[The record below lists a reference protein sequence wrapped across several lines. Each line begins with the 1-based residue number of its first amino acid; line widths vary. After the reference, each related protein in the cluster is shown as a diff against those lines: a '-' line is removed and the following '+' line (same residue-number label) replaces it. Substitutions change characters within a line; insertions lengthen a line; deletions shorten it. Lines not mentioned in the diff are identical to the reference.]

1 MGLIEL
7 MVCAC
12 CARTRSKARSDDNQ
26 VYSESVPTPKGAAL
40 VSSNESLEYRPVT
53 AVVVDLCAVR
63 VKASELNFGRSCGEQ
78 HCN

>member
-26 VYSESVPTPKGAAL
+26 VYSVPTPKGAAL